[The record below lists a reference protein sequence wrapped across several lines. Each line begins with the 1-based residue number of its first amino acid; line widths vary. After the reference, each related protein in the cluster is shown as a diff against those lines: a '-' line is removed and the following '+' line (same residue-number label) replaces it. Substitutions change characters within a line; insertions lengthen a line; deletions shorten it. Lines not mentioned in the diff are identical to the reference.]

1 MSKKSVKVFI
11 DSERHLSNKQVHV
24 ANVVTRGAQSL
35 TLAEKRILFAGIA
48 QLKGVNK
55 DVKLTAIEYAE
66 TFGLD
71 NDTAYRQLKTAAQ
84 NIFNRYLTFTETD
97 AKKTKV
103 THVRWVDSYGYV
115 DKEGYVIFSFSAKM
129 FPYLFHLKSEFT
141 QYRLEQAG
149 ALRSLHSWR
158 LLELL
163 EQMKHKD
170 NEDGWLTI
178 DINDFH
184 HAMEASKSYRS
195 NFGMLRT
202 WVIEPSVKELN
213 EKDSW
218 DIVWEPVKRGRRVAS
233 LRFDFRRD
241 PQARLAFE

>member
-1 MSKKSVKVFI
+1 MSSKVRVFV
-11 DSERHLSNKQVHV
+11 DGDRKLASKEVHI

-35 TLAEKRILFAGIA
+35 TLAEKRIMFAGIA

-55 DVKLTAIEYAE
+55 DIKITAIEYAE

-71 NDTAYRQLKTAAQ
+71 NDTAYTQLKRAAES
-84 NIFNRYLTFTETD
+84 IFNRYVTFTEED
-97 AKKTKV
+97 KKKTKV
-103 THVRWVDSYGYV
+103 TKVRWVDSYGYV

-163 EQMKHKD
+163 EQMKQRNKD
-170 NEDGWLTI
+170 SGWLTI
-178 DINDFH
+178 NIEDFH
-184 HAMEASKSYRS
+184 HAMEATASYKA
-195 NFGMLRT
+195 NFNLLKTRI
-202 WVIEPSVKELN
+202 IEPSIRELN
-213 EKDSW
+213 EKDNW
-218 DIVWEPVKRGRRVAS
+218 AIQWEPLKRGRKVAA

-241 PQARLAFE
+241 PQERLEF

>member
-1 MSKKSVKVFI
+1 MSNKVRVFI
-11 DSERHLSNKQVHV
+11 DSERHVSNKQVHV

-35 TLAEKRILFAGIA
+35 TLAEKRILFSGIA

-55 DVKLTAIEYAE
+55 DVKITAIEYAE

-71 NDTAYRQLKTAAQ
+71 NDTAYTQLKTAAE

-97 AKKTKV
+97 SKKTKV
-103 THVRWVDSYGYV
+103 TKVRWVDAYGYV

-163 EQMKHKD
+163 EQMKNADGK
-170 NEDGWLTI
+170 DGWLV
-178 DINDFH
+178 INIEDFH
-184 HAMEASKSYRS
+184 HAMESTPSYRS
-195 NFGMLRT
+195 NFSKLRER
-202 WVIEPSVKELN
+202 VIEPSVKELN
-213 EKDSW
+213 EKDNW
-218 DIVWEPVKRGRRVAS
+218 AIHWEPLKRGRKVAA
-233 LRFDFRRD
+233 LRFNFRRD
-241 PQARLAFE
+241 PQERLF